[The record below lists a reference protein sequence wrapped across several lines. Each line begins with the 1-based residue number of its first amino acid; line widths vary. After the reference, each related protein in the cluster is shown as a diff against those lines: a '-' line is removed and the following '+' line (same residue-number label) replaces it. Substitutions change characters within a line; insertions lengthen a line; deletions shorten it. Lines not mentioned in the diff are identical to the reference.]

1 MQEKALLF
9 LVEWFHQYVQ
19 SFYSG
24 DEELQF
30 HVRLKEEHTLRVMKH
45 AHDIAQW
52 LAVPQFQ
59 QRLAEIAGLLHD
71 IGRFKQYQTYR
82 TFNDG
87 LSVNHAALGLEIL
100 EESNVLASAGLSL
113 KEQQCIKQAVLYHNC
128 RQVASDLEK
137 ESSLL
142 AQITRD
148 ADKLDI
154 FSMLLTKDQA
164 NKVPHSP
171 ELKIDSQYSPHIIA
185 EILQGNLIK
194 PKDIKNSA
202 DLMLFRLSWVYDI
215 NFSYSYS
222 YILQNKYIEQL
233 IATLPD
239 TKDIEHVSQCIV
251 AYSKRQ
257 IPMKGL

>member
-1 MQEKALLF
+1 MLAL
-9 LVEWFHQYVQ
+9 
-19 SFYSG
+19 S
-24 DEELQF
+24 
-30 HVRLKEEHTLRVMKH
+30 
-45 AHDIAQW
+45 
-52 LAVPQFQ
+52 
-59 QRLAEIAGLLHD
+59 
-71 IGRFKQYQTYR
+71 
-82 TFNDG
+82 
-87 LSVNHAALGLEIL
+87 
-100 EESNVLASAGLSL
+100 GLSL
-113 KEQQCIKQAVLYHNC
+113 TEQQWVKQAVLYHNC
-128 RQVASDLEK
+128 RQVGADLEK

-142 AQITRD
+142 ARITRD

-171 ELKIDSQYSPHIIA
+171 ELKLDNQYSPQIIA

-239 TKDIEHVSQCIV
+239 TQDIEHVSQYII
-251 AYSKRQ
+251 AYLKKQ
-257 IPMKGL
+257 ISIQRL